1 MISYIPSHNRKCSVS
16 KCCTACGVINVD
28 QGTKERVK
36 IEQVV
41 VPSGGDLAK
50 IWRMLMPGAAGLGVG
65 AVGAVGAVSAPAPDE
80 LVQGLGALAGT
91 TPQQK
96 DTTWTKLFV
105 GGLPYH
111 TTDKS
116 LREHF
121 NVYGDIEEA
130 VVITDRQTGKS
141 RGYGF
146 VIMGDR
152 PAAER
157 ACKDPNPIIDG
168 RKANV
173 NLAILGAKPRG
184 NLQTTF
190 PFTTGIRAGYPA
202 VLPGQYG
209 VPPGY
214 VYQSPYLAAAA
225 PGGLVPL
232 PTTQLSHA
240 AAVAAAS
247 QFYEYQNA
255 AAAAASYPGTSYNFA
270 EAYPYTTAAA
280 AGTCLN
286 SVQSKGSNYPI
297 HHHHHHQH
305 HQQQQ
310 QQQNGSGATLAHQQR
325 LEKALLPQFLPSVL
339 RDYANAAAAGYVA
352 PYTYATLPGAA
363 GLPAAA
369 AAAATA
375 AGAAF
380 PGLPYQTTP
389 QEARLQ

>member
-1 MISYIPSHNRKCSVS
+1 
-16 KCCTACGVINVD
+16 
-28 QGTKERVK
+28 
-36 IEQVV
+36 
-41 VPSGGDLAK
+41 
-50 IWRMLMPGAAGLGVG
+50 MLMPGAAGLT
-65 AVGAVGAVSAPAPDE
+65 AVGAVGAPAPED
-80 LVQGLGALAGT
+80 LVTGLGALAGT

-184 NLQTTF
+184 NLQATF
-190 PFTTGIRAGYPA
+190 PFAAGIRAGYPT
-202 VLPGQYG
+202 VLPSQYS

-214 VYQSPYLAAAA
+214 MYQSPYLAAAA
-225 PGGLVPL
+225 PGGLVQL
-232 PTTQLSHA
+232 PATQLSHA

-255 AAAAASYPGTSYNFA
+255 AAAAATYPGTSYNFA
-270 EAYPYTTAAA
+270 EAYPYTSAAA
-280 AGTCLN
+280 AGMSLKNATT
-286 SVQSKGSNYPI
+286 KSNEI
-297 HHHHHHQH
+297 NLTHLHHSQH
-305 HQQQQ
+305 S
-310 QQQNGSGATLAHQQR
+310 NGNQTMLTHQR
-325 LEKALLPQFLPSVL
+325 LGKVFLPQYLPTIL
-339 RDYANAAAAGYVA
+339 RGNANAAAAAASYVT
-352 PYTYATLPGAA
+352 PYTYATLPGAT
-363 GLPAAA
+363 GLPT
-369 AAAATA
+369 AAT